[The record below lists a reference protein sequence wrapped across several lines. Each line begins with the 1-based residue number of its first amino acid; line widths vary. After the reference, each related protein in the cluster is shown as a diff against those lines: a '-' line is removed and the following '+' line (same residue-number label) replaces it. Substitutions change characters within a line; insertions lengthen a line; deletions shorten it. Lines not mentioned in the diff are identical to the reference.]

1 MKKLGIVL
9 AVLGVLL
16 VIALGV
22 GYWLDGKARS
32 MAEAEASKRIIEV
45 LPRMRQATVKIE
57 GFPFL
62 VDVLLFGTVD
72 KLHVQLAEI
81 EGAGVSVE
89 SVVLVV
95 DKLRIDRDLLLDQQQ
110 LQVTGIDRA
119 EVTARLTGDAIS
131 KVLRESIQLEGTKA
145 TVHAQGLTAEARL
158 AVKGRR
164 VEIELSGD
172 GLPPEARAYL
182 GRPLVF
188 QLPPEDVLPCAPSL
202 RVVDSRLELA
212 CTVTEL
218 PASVKRALGQR

>member
-9 AVLGVLL
+9 LVLGVLL
-16 VIALGV
+16 VVALGV
-22 GYWLDGKARS
+22 GFWLDGKARS
-32 MAEAEASKRIIEV
+32 MAEAEAQKRIVEV
-45 LPRMRQATVKIE
+45 LPRMRSATVEIE

-72 KLHVQLAEI
+72 KLNVKLTEI
-81 EGAGVSVE
+81 EGAGVSIE

-95 DKLRIDRDLLLDQQQ
+95 DKLRIDRDLLLDQQK

-119 EVTARLTGDAIS
+119 EVTARLTGEAIS
-131 KVLRESIQLEGTKA
+131 KVLREPIQLEGTKA
-145 TVHAQGLTAEARL
+145 KVQSHGLSAEAKL

-164 VEIELSGD
+164 VEIELSAE

-188 QLPPEDVLPCAPSL
+188 QLPPEEVLPCEPGL